1 MTEILL
7 FIIAAC
13 LVLLT
18 IKFAGDTLKKLG
30 IVLLVLGVVAALCT
44 LVVLWWVYHRDSLL
58 LVIGLVIARLVF
70 ECNWNVAKRS
80 RKYKLWLL
88 VSLPISFACLLV
100 GNYVHSLELV
110 GQLGWF
116 GLLAVI
122 VAAGV
127 ATYEDIAYKRDKLK
141 KASLAQPQGS

>member
-1 MTEILL
+1 MIEILL

-18 IKFAGDTLKKLG
+18 IKFAGDTLKKVG
-30 IVLLVLGVVAALCT
+30 SVLFLLGVVVALCT
-44 LVVLWWVYHRDSLL
+44 LVVLWWVYHHDSLL
-58 LVIGLVIARLVF
+58 LVIGLVIGRLIL

-88 VSLPISFACLLV
+88 ISLSISFACLFV
-100 GNYVHSLELV
+100 GKYVHSLELLV
-110 GQLGWF
+110 QLGGF
-116 GLLAVI
+116 LLIAVV

-127 ATYEDIAYKRDKLK
+127 ATYENIAYNRDKLK
-141 KASLAQPQGS
+141 KTNLAQTQGS